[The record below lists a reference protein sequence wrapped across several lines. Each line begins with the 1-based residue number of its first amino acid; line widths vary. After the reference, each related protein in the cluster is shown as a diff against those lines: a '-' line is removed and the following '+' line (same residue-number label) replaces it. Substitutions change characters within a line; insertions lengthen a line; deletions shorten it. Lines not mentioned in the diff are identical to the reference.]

1 MKVSGADDDAHA
13 SLPDDSVDAELTREY
28 SSHRNHRSRVSH
40 TIRHSLDESTTWPR
54 IALDADL
61 PRVAVGTWPRNH
73 CASRI
78 ATTGRLT
85 PSWRRRSAGC
95 ASWSRTTGPRSP

>member
-1 MKVSGADDDAHA
+1 MKVRGADDDAHT

-40 TIRHSLDESTTWPR
+40 TILHSPDESTTWPR
-54 IALDADL
+54 ITLDAAKYRQ
-61 PRVAVGTWPRNH
+61 PHAAAPRNH

-85 PSWRRRSAGC
+85 PSWRRRSPGS
-95 ASWSRTTGPRSP
+95 ASWSRTTEP